1 MRTAGSRPGKRQILL
16 ICTICLALAA
26 AAIAAVAALW
36 LHRPAGE
43 PPVQPKEPVVD
54 TVRVL
59 IQTPPEKEKPVQ
71 AKPRSKPS
79 EKEKALDNIFEQA
92 SELFE
97 DKL

>member
-1 MRTAGSRPGKRQILL
+1 MLT
-16 ICTICLALAA
+16 A
-26 AAIAAVAALW
+26 AAIAAIAALW
-36 LHRPAGE
+36 LHKPSEE

-71 AKPRSKPS
+71 AKPRSKPA
-79 EKEKALDNIFEQA
+79 EKGKELDSIFEQA